1 MARRAA
7 PADRKSRAA
16 RKGRAAPADG
26 AGAERAPAA
35 PAGKLPPLGLRA
47 RAIAAARAFG
57 TRRRL
62 RTWRWLLAELVIVFL
77 GVYGAVVAQG
87 WRELRADEAMAR
99 QMTASLERAIRNIEE
114 HERHQGAQIEAM
126 IRSFDARLAAG
137 ERPSPP
143 AYREPGAERPPHS
156 NFWQSIT
163 ASGGA
168 RLIEPDLL
176 YSIHDFLNSM
186 DSIGERY
193 VRYAAF
199 TEARVLPWAARDP
212 GHFYGA
218 DGRLLP
224 EYAAYVDRLRELRA
238 LERETMVDARE
249 IRRRLAAW
257 QPD

>member
-7 PADRKSRAA
+7 PAA
-16 RKGRAAPADG
+16 RKGRARPVAASEAPVASPSDG
-26 AGAERAPAA
+26 H
-35 PAGKLPPLGLRA
+35 LPPLGLRA
-47 RAIAAARAFG
+47 RAIAAARAIG

-87 WRELRADEAMAR
+87 WRERQADVAMAR

-114 HERHQGAQIEAM
+114 HDRRQGAEIEAM
-126 IRSFDARLAAG
+126 IRAFDARRAAG
-137 ERPSPP
+137 ERPAPP
-143 AYREPGAERPPHS
+143 IYREPGAERPPHS
-156 NFWQSIT
+156 SFWQSIT

-193 VRYAAF
+193 VRYAGF
-199 TEARVLPWAARDP
+199 TESRVLPWANDP
-212 GHFYGA
+212 SHFYGS
-218 DGRLLP
+218 DGHLLP

-238 LERETMVDARE
+238 MERETMVDARQ
-249 IRRRLAAW
+249 IRRRLVAW
-257 QPD
+257 QPS